1 VITNP
6 PDRSPDSDHRIAASG
21 PLATIV
27 AAALAG
33 AGLIH
38 LAFAPEHLQTSGSHG
53 AFFVAVAWMQ
63 LVLAGLIL
71 ARRGGRATLAA
82 TIIGQ
87 AAVIGVWIVSRT
99 AGIDGLVEPYGL
111 PDGLAA
117 AFAIVAIAGS
127 ALLLL
132 GWHGPRVRGFVG
144 GVATTLS
151 SIVVIGLVTMSVS
164 PALGGGHAADGHAHG
179 DGEAASAEGHAHGS
193 GTKAAAGHDDHDD
206 HGDHSATAAGATG
219 ADGHGDDH
227 AHGAAAAAAGTTS
240 PTHSNHNH
248 STAGGTTGTTAPHND
263 GHDHG
268 TGTTTPGGTVDP
280 CARLIT
286 SISDPCLTAEQRAR
300 AQALLD
306 NTKAALAKYNGMTN
320 ATLRSALVADGYGSI
335 GDAGTGFEHF
345 VHWPRL
351 SDGIE
356 LDPAKVESIVLQR
369 NPDGTWVLG
378 SGMYILEPN
387 KTMADVPE
395 IAGSLTTWHD
405 HQNLCWEGTR
415 VVGLLVGGTCTRGTF
430 RPTPPMLHVWAT
442 PQVCGPFTGIEGFG
456 GSCDSHH
463 H

>member
-38 LAFAPEHLQTSGSHG
+38 LAFAPEHLQTSGTHG
-53 AFFVAVAWMQ
+53 AFFVAAAWMQ

-71 ARRGGRATLAA
+71 ARRGGRATLVA
-82 TIIGQ
+82 TIVGQ

-99 AGIDGLVEPYGL
+99 AGIDGVVEPYGL

-164 PALGGGHAADGHAHG
+164 PALGGGHADDGHAHG
-179 DGEAASAEGHAHGS
+179 GAEAAADGGHAHGS
-193 GTKAAAGHDDHDD
+193 GSKASAGHADHAD
-206 HGDHSATAAGATG
+206 HASTAAGATG
-219 ADGHGDDH
+219 SDGHDDH
-227 AHGAAAAAAGTTS
+227 ADHATTASASGATDTHDHATT
-240 PTHSNHNH
+240 
-248 STAGGTTGTTAPHND
+248 GGTTGTTTPHTD
-263 GHDHG
+263 GHDH
-268 TGTTTPGGTVDP
+268 TTVTTTPGDP
-280 CARLIT
+280 CARLII
-286 SISDPCLTAEQRAR
+286 SISDPCLSAEQQAR

-306 NTKAALAKYNGMTN
+306 NTKAVLAKYNGLTN
-320 ATLRSALVADGYGSI
+320 TALRNALVADGYGSI

-345 VHWPRL
+345 VNWPRL

-378 SGMYILEPN
+378 SGMFILEPN

-415 VVGLLVGGTCTRGTF
+415 VVGLLVNGTCTRGTF
-430 RPTPPMLHVWAT
+430 RPTPPMLHVWVT

-456 GSCDSHH
+456 GTCDSHSH
-463 H
+463 

>member
-82 TIIGQ
+82 TIGVQ
-87 AAVIGVWIVSRT
+87 AVVTGVWIVSRT
-99 AGIDGLVEPYGL
+99 AGIDGVVEPYGL

-117 AFAIVAIAGS
+117 AFAIVAVAGS

-164 PALGGGHAADGHAHG
+164 PALGGGHAAHEDGGHG
-179 DGEAASAEGHAHGS
+179 HEAE
-193 GTKAAAGHDDHDD
+193 TAAAGHPHGAGGKGAGAHADGAGHADHATTVAGATGTAAHGDHDD
-206 HGDHSATAAGATG
+206 HAGT
-219 ADGHGDDH
+219 
-227 AHGAAAAAAGTTS
+227 AAAAGTAPS
-240 PTHSNHNH
+240 GHNH
-248 STAGGTTGTTAPHND
+248 AATGGTTGTTAPHSD
-263 GHDHG
+263 GHGDHG

-356 LDPAKVESIVLQR
+356 LEPTKVESIVLQR

-395 IAGSLTTWHD
+395 IAGSLTSWHD

-415 VVGLLVGGTCTRGTF
+415 VVGLLVGGSCTRGTF